1 MHLKSL
7 SKNLRIL
14 FMSNR
19 KMGNVM
25 EFPERVYT
33 VEEVKK
39 ARALIAKGY
48 KHRLRIIGTQ
58 DFKGK
63 IEEALKLIKTAK
75 YYNFLI
81 TYIRQIREIGGLS
94 QLREAEVAIW
104 ANKYAVANPIEAAGF
119 IIQKAQQMKDFIDG
133 RLYYETGEMRA
144 VKKRIEFLETLRDT
158 SKDHAVKKECEKN
171 LKRWA
176 ELMFP

>member
-1 MHLKSL
+1 MIGQRAMK
-7 SKNLRIL
+7 
-14 FMSNR
+14 
-19 KMGNVM
+19 
-25 EFPERVYT
+25 FPKRVYT

-48 KHRLRIIGTQ
+48 KHRLRLVGSP
-58 DFKGK
+58 DFKRK
-63 IEEALKLIKTAK
+63 AEEALKLIKTAK
-75 YYNFLI
+75 YYDFLR

-104 ANKYAVANPIEAAGF
+104 TNKYAVADPIEAAGF
-119 IIQKAQQMKDFIDG
+119 IIQKTQQMKDFIEG
-133 RLYYETGEMRA
+133 RLYYETAEVRA
-144 VKKRIEFLETLRDT
+144 VKKRIEFLETLRDR
-158 SKDHAVKKECEKN
+158 SKDQAVKKKCEEH

>member
-1 MHLKSL
+1 
-7 SKNLRIL
+7 
-14 FMSNR
+14 
-19 KMGNVM
+19 MGSVM

-33 VEEVKK
+33 IEEVKK
-39 ARALIAKGY
+39 AKAIIAKGY
-48 KHRLRIIGTQ
+48 KHRLRVDGTQ
-58 DFKGK
+58 DFKSK
-63 IEEALKLIKTAK
+63 IEEALQLIKTAK
-75 YYNFLI
+75 YYDFLR

-119 IIQKAQQMKDFIDG
+119 IVQKAQQMKDFIDG

-144 VKKRIEFLETLRDT
+144 VKKRVEFLEMLRDT